1 MRGDDVYVR
10 RLWFPYI
17 LHHTRIFVLYFSFH
31 FSRVFLTGSLDANYA
46 KCTAGFVL
54 GEWIFTSGGHFHV
67 SHGEIYH

>member
-1 MRGDDVYVR
+1 MRGNVVYVR

-31 FSRVFLTGSLDANYA
+31 FSLVFLTGSRDTNYA

-54 GEWIFTSGGHFHV
+54 GDWIFTSRGYFPV
-67 SHGEIYH
+67 FHGEIYH